1 MADFMRKRQIL
12 LFNPYPFPENAF
24 PIIGNNKL
32 FFNLYDLVN
41 CKAEIEK
48 DGVVFKAT
56 EIATTFEFK
65 MAVPQNSYQKLCV
78 LVSQAF
84 VNLGANS
91 LAVIGAGGA
100 TAGIAMWLAAGLKEY
115 NQSAVINITKKG
127 NFGFKYKRYP
137 EFPTSVGDTLFKI
150 QAIWLE

>member
-1 MADFMRKRQIL
+1 MADFIRKRQIL

-41 CKAEIEK
+41 CEAEKEK
-48 DGVVFKAT
+48 DGIVFKAT

-78 LVSQAF
+78 YVSQDF
-84 VNLGANS
+84 TTFGPNS
-91 LAVIGAGGA
+91 LQVIGSGS
-100 TAGIAMWLAAGLKEY
+100 TAGIAMWLTVGLKEY
-115 NQSAVINITKKG
+115 SDAAVINITKNG
-127 NFGFKYKRYP
+127 NFGFKYNRYP
-137 EFPTSVGDTLFKI
+137 EYPTAVGDTLFKL
-150 QAIWLE
+150 QAVWLE

>member
-41 CKAEIEK
+41 CEAEIEK
-48 DGVVFKAT
+48 DGIVFKAT

-78 LVSQAF
+78 YVSQAF
-84 VNLGANS
+84 SLFGANS
-91 LAVIGAGGA
+91 LQVIGSGGNA
-100 TAGIAMWLAAGLKEY
+100 AGIAMWLTTGLKEY
-115 NQSAVINITKKG
+115 SDATVINITKSG

-137 EFPTSVGDTLFKI
+137 EYPTAIGDTLFKL
-150 QAIWLE
+150 QAIWIE